1 MRSPEQ
7 RSVVFL
13 FMDPSSTLCLLS
25 CLVLLGFSAFF
36 SASESAFVGAN
47 RIKLKTLAEN
57 GNRRAALA
65 LSISEKFDSTLTA
78 ILVGNCLVNTV
89 CASLATVLTLRLFG
103 EMTPVQTMAATL
115 VTTAVVI
122 LFGEIA
128 PKTLANYD
136 HDAVAVAFAPFL
148 RFLLWILTPLTLLFS
163 GLTVLVSKISGG
175 TSEPTVTEDE
185 ISSIIETGE
194 EEGVIDE
201 EQSDLLQSALEFGG
215 TRVADVLT
223 LWDDVTFVTLSMSQD
238 ELLELIRNTKY
249 SRLPVLEKDRVV
261 GILLVR
267 NYLRSYMTTGRA
279 DLRRLMTKPTFVPLD
294 APIDDLLDEMSR
306 NKCCMAIVRDK
317 NGKNMGLVTIED
329 FLEELVGEIYDEDDK
344 IDPNFAKLGGNYF
357 EASGNLTL
365 GALYDRMGYENGDK
379 SLRGKRIHTFLLER
393 MGRLPEEGEEY
404 ETGDLHFT
412 VDEVTDDRIARVTV
426 KLDTPELDLPP
437 MEEDGEEAD
446 EE

>member
-1 MRSPEQ
+1 
-7 RSVVFL
+7 
-13 FMDPSSTLCLLS
+13 MDPSSTLCLLS
-25 CLVLLGFSAFF
+25 CLLLLGLSAFF
-36 SASESAFVGAN
+36 SASESAYVGAN
-47 RIKLKTLAEN
+47 RIKLKSLAEN
-57 GNRRAALA
+57 GNRRASLA
-65 LSISEKFDSTLTA
+65 LSISDKFDTFLTA

-89 CASLATVLTLRLFG
+89 CASLATVFTLRLFDG
-103 EMTPVQTMAATL
+103 KMTTAQTTVTTL
-115 VTTAVVI
+115 ITTAVVI

-136 HDAVAVAFAPFL
+136 HDAVALAFAPFL
-148 RFLLWILTPLTLLFS
+148 RFLLWILFPLTLLFS
-163 GLTVLVSKISGG
+163 ALTALVSKISGG
-175 TSEPTVTEDE
+175 SSEPTVTEDE

-223 LWDDVTFVTLSMSQD
+223 LWDDVTSVSLSMTQD
-238 ELLELIRNTKY
+238 EILELIRSTKY

-267 NYLRSYMTTGRA
+267 SYLRSYMTTGRA

-294 APIDDLLDEMSR
+294 APIDELLDEMSR

-317 NGKNMGLVTIED
+317 NGKIMGLVTVED
-329 FLEELVGEIYDEDDK
+329 FLEELVGEIYDEDDEF
-344 IDPNFAKLGGNYF
+344 DPNFAKLGGNYF
-357 EASGNLTL
+357 EASGTLTM
-365 GALYDRMGYENGDK
+365 GALFDGMGYENAGMIPK
-379 SLRGKRIHTFLLER
+379 NKRIHTFLLER

-404 ETGDLHFT
+404 RMGDLTFT
-412 VDEVTDDRIARVTV
+412 VDEVTDDRITRVTV
-426 KLDTPELDLPP
+426 KLDTPELELPP
-437 MEEDGEEAD
+437 MEEEKDEEAS

>member
-1 MRSPEQ
+1 
-7 RSVVFL
+7 
-13 FMDPSSTLCLLS
+13 MDPSSTLCLLS
-25 CLVLLGFSAFF
+25 CLVLLGLSAFF

-89 CASLATVLTLRLFG
+89 CASLATVFTLQIFG
-103 EMTPVQTMAATL
+103 GKATAVQTMAATL

-136 HDAVAVAFAPFL
+136 NDAVAVAFAPYL

-175 TSEPTVTEDE
+175 SSEPTVTEDE

-344 IDPNFAKLGGNYF
+344 FDPNFAKLGGNYF

-365 GALYDRMGYENGDK
+365 GALYDRMGYENGEK
-379 SLRGKRIHTFLLER
+379 SLRNKRIHTFLLER

-412 VDEVTDDRIARVTV
+412 VDEVTDDRISRVTV

>member
-1 MRSPEQ
+1 
-7 RSVVFL
+7 
-13 FMDPSSTLCLLS
+13 MDPSSTLCLLG
-25 CLVLLGFSAFF
+25 CLLLLGFSAFF
-36 SASESAFVGAN
+36 SASESAYVGAN

-65 LSISEKFDSTLTA
+65 LSLSDKFDTFLTA

-89 CASLATVLTLRLFG
+89 CASLATVFALQLLHAET
-103 EMTPVQTMAATL
+103 MTGVQTAATTL

-136 HDAVAVAFAPFL
+136 NDAVAVSFAPFL

-163 GLTVLVSKISGG
+163 GLTALVSKISGG
-175 TSEPTVTEDE
+175 SSEPTVTEDE
-185 ISSIIETGE
+185 ITEIIETGE

-201 EQSDLLQSALEFGG
+201 DQSDLLQSALEFGG

-223 LWDDVTFVTLSMSQD
+223 LWDDVTYVSLSMSQD
-238 ELLELIRNTKY
+238 EVLDLIRRTKY

-261 GILLVR
+261 GILMVR

-317 NGKNMGLVTIED
+317 NGKIMGLVTVED
-329 FLEELVGEIYDEDDK
+329 FLQWTYNPVQGMKGCGMACLCGSHSVQ
-344 IDPNFAKLGGNYF
+344 
-357 EASGNLTL
+357 T
-365 GALYDRMGYENGDK
+365 
-379 SLRGKRIHTFLLER
+379 
-393 MGRLPEEGEEY
+393 
-404 ETGDLHFT
+404 
-412 VDEVTDDRIARVTV
+412 VTD
-426 KLDTPELDLPP
+426 
-437 MEEDGEEAD
+437 
-446 EE
+446 

>member
-1 MRSPEQ
+1 
-7 RSVVFL
+7 
-13 FMDPSSTLCLLS
+13 MDPSSTLCLLS
-25 CLVLLGFSAFF
+25 CLVLLGLSAFF

-47 RIKLKTLAEN
+47 RIKLKTLAES

-65 LSISEKFDSTLTA
+65 LSIFDRFDSTLTA

-89 CASLATVLTLRLFG
+89 CASLATIFTLRLFG
-103 EMTPVQTMAATL
+103 GAMTPVQTTVTTL

-122 LFGEIA
+122 LFGEIT

-163 GLTVLVSKISGG
+163 GLTALVSKISGG
-175 TSEPTVTEDE
+175 SSEPTVTEDE
-185 ISSIIETGE
+185 ISAIIETGE

-223 LWDDVTFVTLSMSQD
+223 LWDDVTFASLSMTQD
-238 ELLELIRNTKY
+238 EVLSLIRNTKF

-267 NYLRSYMTTGRA
+267 NFLRAYITTGRA

-294 APIDDLLDEMSR
+294 APIDELLDEMSR

-317 NGKNMGLVTIED
+317 SGKTMGLVTVED
-329 FLEELVGEIYDEDDK
+329 FLEELVGEIYDEDDEVNP
-344 IDPNFAKLGGNYF
+344 DFAKLGGNYF
-357 EASGNLTL
+357 EASGKLTL
-365 GALYDRMGYENGDK
+365 GALFDGMGYENADEP
-379 SLRGKRIHTFLLER
+379 LRSKRLHTFLLER

-404 ETGDLHFT
+404 RMGDLLFT
-412 VDEVTDDRIARVTV
+412 VDEVTEDRIVRVTV

-437 MEEDGEEAD
+437 MEEDGEEVS

>member
-1 MRSPEQ
+1 
-7 RSVVFL
+7 
-13 FMDPSSTLCLLS
+13 MDPSSTLCLLG
-25 CLVLLGFSAFF
+25 CLLLLGFSAFF
-36 SASESAFVGAN
+36 SASESAYVGAN

-65 LSISEKFDSTLTA
+65 LSLSDKFDTFLTA

-89 CASLATVLTLRLFG
+89 CASLATVFALKLLHAET
-103 EMTPVQTMAATL
+103 MTGVQTAATTL

-136 HDAVAVAFAPFL
+136 NDAVAVSFAPFL

-163 GLTVLVSKISGG
+163 GLTALVSKISGG
-175 TSEPTVTEDE
+175 SSEPTVTEDE
-185 ISSIIETGE
+185 ITEIIETGE

-201 EQSDLLQSALEFGG
+201 DQSDLLQSALEFGG

-223 LWDDVTFVTLSMSQD
+223 LWDDVTYVSLSMSQD
-238 ELLELIRNTKY
+238 EVLDLIRSTKY

-261 GILLVR
+261 GILMVR

-317 NGKNMGLVTIED
+317 NGKIMGLVTVED
-329 FLEELVGEIYDEDDK
+329 FLEELVGEIYDEDDEF
-344 IDPNFAKLGGNYF
+344 DPDFAKLGGNYF
-357 EASGNLTL
+357 EASGKLTL
-365 GALYDRMGYENGDK
+365 GALFDGMGYENTDEA
-379 SLRGKRIHTFLLER
+379 LRSKRIHTFLLER

-404 ETGDLHFT
+404 ETGDLLFT

-426 KLDTPELDLPP
+426 KLDTPELELPP
-437 MEEDGEEAD
+437 MEEKTGEEG
-446 EE
+446 EKE

>member
-1 MRSPEQ
+1 
-7 RSVVFL
+7 
-13 FMDPSSTLCLLS
+13 MDPSSTLCLLS
-25 CLVLLGFSAFF
+25 CLVLLGLSAFF

-47 RIKLKTLAEN
+47 RIKLRTLAEN

-65 LSISEKFDSTLTA
+65 MSISDKFDRTLTA

-89 CASLATVLTLRLFG
+89 CASLATVFTLRLFG
-103 EMTPVQTMAATL
+103 EMNAVQTTVTTL

-122 LFGEIA
+122 LFGEIT

-136 HDAVAVAFAPFL
+136 NDAVAVAFAPFL

-175 TSEPTVTEDE
+175 SSEPTVTEDE
-185 ISSIIETGE
+185 ITSIIETGE

-238 ELLELIRNTKY
+238 EVLELIRNTKY

-267 NYLRSYMTTGRA
+267 TYLRSYMTTGRA

-317 NGKNMGLVTIED
+317 SGKIMGLVTVED

-344 IDPNFAKLGGNYF
+344 FDPNFAKLGGNYF

-365 GALYDRMGYENGDK
+365 GALYDRMGYEHGDK

-404 ETGDLHFT
+404 EIGDLHFT
-412 VDEVTDDRIARVTV
+412 VDEVADDRITRVTV

-437 MEEDGEEAD
+437 MEDGGEEAS

>member
-1 MRSPEQ
+1 
-7 RSVVFL
+7 
-13 FMDPSSTLCLLS
+13 MDPSSTLYLLS
-25 CLVLLGFSAFF
+25 CLVLLGLSAFF
-36 SASESAFVGAN
+36 SASESAYVGAN

-57 GNRRAALA
+57 GNRRASLA
-65 LSISEKFDSTLTA
+65 LSISDDFDRTLTA

-89 CASLATVLTLRLFG
+89 CASIATVFTLGLFDG
-103 EMTPVQTMAATL
+103 KMSPVQTTVTTL
-115 VTTAVVI
+115 ITTAVVI

-136 HDAVAVAFAPFL
+136 NDAVAVAFAPFL
-148 RFLLWILTPLTLLFS
+148 RFLLWTLTPLTLLFS
-163 GLTVLVSKISGG
+163 GLTALVSKVSGG
-175 TSEPTVTEDE
+175 SAEPTVTEDE

-201 EQSDLLQSALEFGG
+201 EQSDLLQSALEFSG
-215 TRVADVLT
+215 TRVVDVLT
-223 LWDDVTFVTLSMSQD
+223 LWDDVTFASLSMTQE

-249 SRLPVLEKDRVV
+249 SRLPVVEKDRVV

-317 NGKNMGLVTIED
+317 SGKIMGLVTVED

-344 IDPNFAKLGGNYF
+344 VDPNFAKLGGNYF
-357 EASGNLTL
+357 EVSGNLTL
-365 GALYDRMGYENGDK
+365 GALFDRMGYDNTDK
-379 SLRGKRIHTFLLER
+379 PLRSKRIHTYLLER

-404 ETGDLHFT
+404 RTGDLLFT
-412 VDEVTDDRIARVTV
+412 VDEVNDGRITRVTV

-437 MEEDGEEAD
+437 MEEEGKEES

>member
-1 MRSPEQ
+1 
-7 RSVVFL
+7 
-13 FMDPSSTLCLLS
+13 MDPSSTLCLLS
-25 CLVLLGFSAFF
+25 CLALLGLSAFF

-47 RIKLKTLAEN
+47 RIKLKSLAEN

-65 LSISEKFDSTLTA
+65 LSISDKFDATLTA

-103 EMTPVQTMAATL
+103 EMTAVQTTVSTL

-122 LFGEIA
+122 LFGEIT
-128 PKTLANYD
+128 PKTLANSD
-136 HDAVAVAFAPFL
+136 NDAVAVAFAPFL

-163 GLTVLVSKISGG
+163 GLTVLVAKISGG
-175 TSEPTVTEDE
+175 SSEPTVTEDE

-223 LWDDVTFVTLSMSQD
+223 LWDDVTYVSLSMTQD
-238 ELLELIRNTKY
+238 EVLELIRGTKY
-249 SRLPVLEKDRVV
+249 SRLPVLEKDQVV

-267 NYLRSYMTTGRA
+267 NYLRAYVTTGRA

-317 NGKNMGLVTIED
+317 NGKTMGLVTVED
-329 FLEELVGEIYDEDDK
+329 FLEELVGEIYDEDDEFNP
-344 IDPNFAKLGGNYF
+344 DFAKLGGNYF
-357 EASGNLTL
+357 EASGKLTL
-365 GALYDRMGYENGDK
+365 GALFDGMGYENADK
-379 SLRGKRIHTFLLER
+379 FPRSKRIHTFLLER

-404 ETGDLHFT
+404 EIGDLTFT
-412 VDEVTDDRIARVTV
+412 VDEVTEDRIARVTV
-426 KLDTPELDLPP
+426 KLETPELELPP
-437 MEEDGEEAD
+437 MEEDGEEV
-446 EE
+446 EKE

>member
-1 MRSPEQ
+1 M
-7 RSVVFL
+7 
-13 FMDPSSTLCLLS
+13 
-25 CLVLLGFSAFF
+25 
-36 SASESAFVGAN
+36 
-47 RIKLKTLAEN
+47 
-57 GNRRAALA
+57 
-65 LSISEKFDSTLTA
+65 
-78 ILVGNCLVNTV
+78 
-89 CASLATVLTLRLFG
+89 
-103 EMTPVQTMAATL
+103 
-115 VTTAVVI
+115 
-122 LFGEIA
+122 
-128 PKTLANYD
+128 
-136 HDAVAVAFAPFL
+136 
-148 RFLLWILTPLTLLFS
+148 
-163 GLTVLVSKISGG
+163 
-175 TSEPTVTEDE
+175 
-185 ISSIIETGE
+185 
-194 EEGVIDE
+194 
-201 EQSDLLQSALEFGG
+201 
-215 TRVADVLT
+215 
-223 LWDDVTFVTLSMSQD
+223 
-238 ELLELIRNTKY
+238 
-249 SRLPVLEKDRVV
+249 
-261 GILLVR
+261 VR

-344 IDPNFAKLGGNYF
+344 FDPTFAKLGGNYF

-365 GALYDRMGYENGDK
+365 GALFDRMGYENGDK

-412 VDEVTDDRIARVTV
+412 VDEVTDDRITRVTV